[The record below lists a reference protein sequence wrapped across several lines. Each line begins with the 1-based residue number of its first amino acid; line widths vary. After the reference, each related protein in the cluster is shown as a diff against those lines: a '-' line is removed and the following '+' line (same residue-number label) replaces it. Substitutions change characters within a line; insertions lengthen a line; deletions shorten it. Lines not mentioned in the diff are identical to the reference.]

1 MKKFIRCMGVGL
13 LAMMLVVGC
22 GSKAKGVSDDDL
34 VSKDS
39 FKGEY
44 LITAKEAKKLM
55 GDDNVIFLDCR
66 GEKYS
71 NKETIK
77 GAAAT
82 SWQALGTCEDKYGK
96 QGDENWGKVPQ
107 PAELSKKLSNL
118 GLDPN
123 KEIVLLGETLGGWGE
138 DARVLWELRVAG
150 YTNLKMVDGGY
161 EALVNAGAE
170 TQKGPSKL
178 DKVDVKIDK
187 LDMTHDMETEELQ
200 KNYKDYKIVD
210 VRTKVYGV
218 NKKPANQLALIKYIA
233 CNIVYYLTLGQIIFT
248 FISVRRFT
256 VKHSVSHFSCEGR
269 YLRLHLVPSE

>member
-77 GAAAT
+77 VQQLQAGRHLEHAKTNMASRAMRTGEKFHSLQSYLKNSAT
-82 SWQALGTCEDKYGK
+82 S
-96 QGDENWGKVPQ
+96 
-107 PAELSKKLSNL
+107 
-118 GLDPN
+118 
-123 KEIVLLGETLGGWGE
+123 
-138 DARVLWELRVAG
+138 
-150 YTNLKMVDGGY
+150 
-161 EALVNAGAE
+161 
-170 TQKGPSKL
+170 
-178 DKVDVKIDK
+178 
-187 LDMTHDMETEELQ
+187 
-200 KNYKDYKIVD
+200 
-210 VRTKVYGV
+210 
-218 NKKPANQLALIKYIA
+218 ALIRTRK
-233 CNIVYYLTLGQIIFT
+233 
-248 FISVRRFT
+248 S
-256 VKHSVSHFSCEGR
+256 FS
-269 YLRLHLVPSE
+269 

>member
-96 QGDENWGKVPQ
+96 Q
-107 PAELSKKLSNL
+107 AMRT
-118 GLDPN
+118 
-123 KEIVLLGETLGGWGE
+123 GEKFHSLQS
-138 DARVLWELRVAG
+138 
-150 YTNLKMVDGGY
+150 YLKNSATS
-161 EALVNAGAE
+161 AL
-170 TQKGPSKL
+170 
-178 DKVDVKIDK
+178 I
-187 LDMTHDMETEELQ
+187 
-200 KNYKDYKIVD
+200 
-210 VRTKVYGV
+210 RTK
-218 NKKPANQLALIKYIA
+218 K
-233 CNIVYYLTLGQIIFT
+233 
-248 FISVRRFT
+248 S
-256 VKHSVSHFSCEGR
+256 FS
-269 YLRLHLVPSE
+269 

>member
-13 LAMMLVVGC
+13 LSMMLVVGC

-82 SWQALGTCEDKYGK
+82 SWQALGTCEDKY
-96 QGDENWGKVPQ
+96 
-107 PAELSKKLSNL
+107 LS
-118 GLDPN
+118 
-123 KEIVLLGETLGGWGE
+123 
-138 DARVLWELRVAG
+138 
-150 YTNLKMVDGGY
+150 
-161 EALVNAGAE
+161 
-170 TQKGPSKL
+170 
-178 DKVDVKIDK
+178 
-187 LDMTHDMETEELQ
+187 
-200 KNYKDYKIVD
+200 
-210 VRTKVYGV
+210 
-218 NKKPANQLALIKYIA
+218 LIHI
-233 CNIVYYLTLGQIIFT
+233 
-248 FISVRRFT
+248 
-256 VKHSVSHFSCEGR
+256 
-269 YLRLHLVPSE
+269 